1 MPIETFRK
9 RFLLYIL
16 LAWVFPPLFG
26 VPLLVFFEIYS
37 FEQIALVIRGS
48 GFAVFALA
56 TLLFILWYFNR
67 FSRPWF
73 AYIRQPNEVNSEQA
87 RSQLRRFSLHYWGL
101 FIITMG
107 VRPSYILLSA
117 DSILGLDSAPVD
129 WLRLHLVLLVVFI
142 LIGLPFF
149 LRITDLLGLL
159 LGGLVLERPRL
170 TIRTKIFLIGSLV
183 PLLIGTLLM
192 LYYWSRTGYFSTE
205 TLGVWLFLELLAVA
219 GTLLFVSSIKQS
231 LSLSIPSF

>member
-1 MPIETFRK
+1 M
-9 RFLLYIL
+9 
-16 LAWVFPPLFG
+16 FG

-170 TIRTKIFLIGSLV
+170 TIRTKIFTSSPTIRHTASSPSTRRATGSSV
-183 PLLIGTLLM
+183 RGSS
-192 LYYWSRTGYFSTE
+192 SRRRAE
-205 TLGVWLFLELLAVA
+205 TA
-219 GTLLFVSSIKQS
+219 GAAKRWRG
-231 LSLSIPSF
+231 